1 MPTEKPR
8 VTFTIS
14 QEKLDKV
21 DAYRF
26 DNKFKNQTQ
35 AILSLIEKGL
45 ADLEQ
50 KETSPF
56 SSEAMQ
62 LAQDYD
68 TKLDAWGKR
77 QVRSTADIEIARC
90 TEKAQDAPAERMEV
104 LAEPS
109 RPMIQ
114 AAARSGGVSEIE
126 KINQDE
132 VLGDDIVPQ

>member
-50 KETSPF
+50 KEAPLF
-56 SSEAMQ
+56 SSEAMK

-68 TKLDAWGKR
+68 SLDEWGKR
-77 QVRSTADIEIARC
+77 QLRTVADNEIARHIAQKEKSTELDIDAEVASYRSELELQREV
-90 TEKAQDAPAERMEV
+90 TEKSSASDG
-104 LAEPS
+104 
-109 RPMIQ
+109 
-114 AAARSGGVSEIE
+114 SGVT
-126 KINQDE
+126 KKMA
-132 VLGDDIVPQ
+132 